1 MNTKNTENPWQAKL
15 YKIKPIKKIVDLFIP
30 KVGTKEYRKVQQ
42 YLKDSASH
50 LKMEWLYINRLTMA
64 IVTCIASIILFAQ
77 MHTIAINY
85 IYTEPT
91 TDYDLIGG
99 LSEKEEKKAM
109 EITEQDN
116 KVLDQFRGK
125 PNTSTAQIKAAVE
138 RLKYYE
144 DAEEKEITKA
154 TERIEEKLDVIN
166 SEYMQWFELLLA
178 FVFAVVAYMAPIW
191 LLIFQ
196 VKMRQLEMEDEV
208 MQFQTII
215 LMLMRIERVNVE
227 IILEWLERYSN
238 IFRAPITKCVNNY
251 EAGAWEALEA
261 MKDEVSYT
269 QFIRIIESLQAAVE
283 KIPITDAFDELDS
296 ERDYYQEKRKESNER
311 LIKRKGMIGKA
322 IGFAPMVC
330 MFVGYLIVP
339 LVFIGLTSMS
349 SSFSSM
355 TAAK

>member
-1 MNTKNTENPWQAKL
+1 
-15 YKIKPIKKIVDLFIP
+15 
-30 KVGTKEYRKVQQ
+30 
-42 YLKDSASH
+42 
-50 LKMEWLYINRLTMA
+50 ME
-64 IVTCIASIILFAQ
+64 VTQ
-77 MHTIAINY
+77 
-85 IYTEPT
+85 
-91 TDYDLIGG
+91 
-99 LSEKEEKKAM
+99 
-109 EITEQDN
+109 QDN

-125 PNTSTAQIKAAVE
+125 PNTTTAQIKLAVQ

-144 DAEEKEITKA
+144 EADDEEIEKA
-154 TERIEEKLDVIN
+154 VTRIEDKLQIIN
-166 SEYMQWFELLLA
+166 TEYMKWFELLLA
-178 FVFAVVAYMAPIW
+178 FVFAIVAYMSPIW

-238 IFRAPITKCVNNY
+238 IFKPPITKCVNNY

-261 MKDEVSYT
+261 MKEEVSYIP
-269 QFIRIIESLQAAVE
+269 FIRIIESLQAAVE

-311 LIKRKGMIGKA
+311 LIKRKGMIGKF

-330 MFVGYLIVP
+330 MFVGYLIIP

-355 TAAK
+355 SAMK